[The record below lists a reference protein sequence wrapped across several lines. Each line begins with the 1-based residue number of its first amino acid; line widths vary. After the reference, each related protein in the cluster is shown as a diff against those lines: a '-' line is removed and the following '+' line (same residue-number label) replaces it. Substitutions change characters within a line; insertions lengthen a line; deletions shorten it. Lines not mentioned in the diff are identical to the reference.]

1 PSVTPSAPHI
11 QTRSSAGML
20 HCEKSRR
27 PSTRP
32 PCTLARKPPSAPGAG
47 SPSPPPP
54 GTRHT
59 RRPRSPR
66 ARCSSPR
73 SSPATR
79 SCRTYPCSHPC
90 PSCPLDRGAAGS
102 SQTFPR
108 SRPSAN
114 VLEHENVAVREHVRV
129 FVQPPTISIA
139 PRRNSVWRPH
149 HDDRQRFS
157 RILRRVNLRVQ
168 FHSIPHRYHRLAL
181 LEQFR
186 QVRQRSLLFLRP
198 CRHCQQHHRRHH
210 PHRFPHANH
219 SHPQRFPRNLRRP
232 QNFAVSLPHP
242 HPQPQPGGPIRARPW
257 WRILCI

>member
-1 PSVTPSAPHI
+1 
-11 QTRSSAGML
+11 ML

-73 SSPATR
+73 S
-79 SCRTYPCSHPC
+79 YQ
-90 PSCPLDRGAAGS
+90 PLDRVVRIRALIRALHVRWIVERPVHLKLSPGAV
-102 SQTFPR
+102 
-108 SRPSAN
+108 PSAN

-186 QVRQRSLLFLRP
+186 QVRQRSL
-198 CRHCQQHHRRHH
+198 
-210 PHRFPHANH
+210 
-219 SHPQRFPRNLRRP
+219 
-232 QNFAVSLPHP
+232 
-242 HPQPQPGGPIRARPW
+242 
-257 WRILCI
+257 